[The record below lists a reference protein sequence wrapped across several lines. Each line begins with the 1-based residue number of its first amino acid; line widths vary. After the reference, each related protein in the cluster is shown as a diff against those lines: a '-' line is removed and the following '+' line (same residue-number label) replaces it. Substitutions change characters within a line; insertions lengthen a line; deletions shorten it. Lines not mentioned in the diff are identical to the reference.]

1 MEFDNFVAEDSPGW
15 GVTSPKTGDIV
26 RDAIKKEKVLK
37 EILSYQEDLRA
48 MLSKVDAVQ
57 KEVDKLV
64 SGNETL
70 QMYID
75 NLTVQMAK
83 RR

>member
-1 MEFDNFVAEDSPGW
+1 MLV
-15 GVTSPKTGDIV
+15 
-26 RDAIKKEKVLK
+26 KV
-37 EILSYQEDLRA
+37 QN
-48 MLSKVDAVQ
+48 VQ
-57 KEVDKLV
+57 ADVDKLI

-70 QMYID
+70 QTYID

>member
-1 MEFDNFVAEDSPGW
+1 MQFDDFSNQESAGW
-15 GVTSPKTGDIV
+15 GITSPKSGDIV
-26 RDAIKKEKVLK
+26 ANALKKEKVLK

-48 MLSKVDAVQ
+48 MLAKVDTTQ

>member
-1 MEFDNFVAEDSPGW
+1 MLAKVQ
-15 GVTSPKTGDIV
+15 IV
-26 RDAIKKEKVLK
+26 QAD
-37 EILSYQEDLRA
+37 
-48 MLSKVDAVQ
+48 
-57 KEVDKLV
+57 VDKLV

>member
-1 MEFDNFVAEDSPGW
+1 MLA
-15 GVTSPKTGDIV
+15 
-26 RDAIKKEKVLK
+26 KVK
-37 EILSYQEDLRA
+37 N
-48 MLSKVDAVQ
+48 VQ
-57 KEVDKLV
+57 ADVDKLI
-64 SGNETL
+64 SGNATL

>member
-1 MEFDNFVAEDSPGW
+1 MLA
-15 GVTSPKTGDIV
+15 
-26 RDAIKKEKVLK
+26 KV
-37 EILSYQEDLRA
+37 QN
-48 MLSKVDAVQ
+48 VQ
-57 KEVDKLV
+57 ADVDKLV
-64 SGNETL
+64 SGNEML

>member
-1 MEFDNFVAEDSPGW
+1 MSFGGFDDTTPGW
-15 GVTSPKTGDIV
+15 GVSTPTAGDIV
-26 RDAIKKEKVLK
+26 TNAIRKEKLIK
-37 EILSYQEDLRA
+37 EIIAAQEDLRA
-48 MLSKVDAVQ
+48 MMVKTKGVQ
-57 KEVDKLV
+57 ADVDKLI

-75 NLTVQMAK
+75 NLTMQMAK

>member
-1 MEFDNFVAEDSPGW
+1 MAFYDTV
-15 GVTSPKTGDIV
+15 
-26 RDAIKKEKVLK
+26 
-37 EILSYQEDLRA
+37 
-48 MLSKVDAVQ
+48 MLSKVDATQ